1 MIKTHDNTKRFDL
14 TITQKMKIAIVRTD
28 YYLELNENLEKKA
41 RETLI
46 MHGVHAGNITTYIA
60 PGSWEIPLIANRIA
74 QSKTYDAIIAFGVIV
89 KGQTYHFDMIANE
102 CGRGLMQISLDYGIP
117 IANGILAV
125 FDLQQAQKRASL
137 NEKNKGIEAAL
148 AVLKAHTVLQNI

>member
-46 MHGVHAGNITTYIA
+46 MHGVPAGNIATYIA

-74 QSKTYDAIIAFGVIV
+74 QSKAYDAIIAFGVIV

-117 IANGILAV
+117 IANGMLAV
-125 FDLQQAQKRASL
+125 FDLQQAQERASL